1 MDTPMSSCS
10 TVTAANKKRD
20 LNHLKEMENLYNKKL
35 VEVQEAET
43 KNMNKGHKRVR
54 SCSF

>member
-10 TVTAANKKRD
+10 KVTAANKKRD
-20 LNHLKEMENLYNKKL
+20 LNHLTEMENLYNKKL

>member
-10 TVTAANKKRD
+10 KVTAANKKCD
-20 LNHLKEMENLYNKKL
+20 LSHLKEMENLFNKKL

-43 KNMNKGHKRVR
+43 KNMNK
-54 SCSF
+54 